1 MNNKRKMKKKLESF
15 NKLYFSFLLRGMIT
29 SSLTMGLYGVQFK
42 GDKLCCL
49 REKKNG
55 GVEFNDVL
63 TNLLPAGLSISDW
76 Y

>member
-1 MNNKRKMKKKLESF
+1 
-15 NKLYFSFLLRGMIT
+15 
-29 SSLTMGLYGVQFK
+29 MGLYGVQFK